1 MSGIHESSSLTPV
14 YVTWLM
20 TQWLSR
26 QNSCQDL
33 TFERKLER
41 VYAISSSNFTL
52 TFYDLDE
59 PVSS

>member
-1 MSGIHESSSLTPV
+1 
-14 YVTWLM
+14 M

-33 TFERKLER
+33 TFERKIER